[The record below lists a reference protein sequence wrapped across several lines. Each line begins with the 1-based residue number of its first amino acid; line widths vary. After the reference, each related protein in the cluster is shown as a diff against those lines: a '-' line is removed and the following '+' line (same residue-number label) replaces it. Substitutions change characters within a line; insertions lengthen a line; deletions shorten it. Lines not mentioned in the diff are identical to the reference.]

1 MAGPF
6 HQMGQNSVLEPR
18 QFLRRINSGL
28 LPEKLYLY
36 GGGAG
41 LTRSVEVEVT
51 PDVKDAVFRSLL
63 SSYGRM
69 SKGGAAAVRRVGG
82 RINWAVYGTRRSW
95 AWGDEDDGGSS
106 NAELILTWHIGTALF
121 AMNSTTSTSAPEME
135 AARHLSCYCAYLVA
149 AAPELLPD
157 SDAWTMKRYKDVSDD
172 VRAALLAAGGGRESP
187 AARYERLVAALSA
200 ESRDRGVA
208 AGRGARS
215 PPGERVRPGRSVGV
229 ADSVGLLVRHAALP
243 RAIGE
248 G

>member
-1 MAGPF
+1 
-6 HQMGQNSVLEPR
+6 MGQNSVLEPR

-106 NAELILTWHIGTALF
+106 NAELILTWHIGTTLF

-208 AGRGARS
+208 AW
-215 PPGERVRPGRSVGV
+215 
-229 ADSVGLLVRHAALP
+229 
-243 RAIGE
+243 
-248 G
+248 

>member
-1 MAGPF
+1 
-6 HQMGQNSVLEPR
+6 
-18 QFLRRINSGL
+18 
-28 LPEKLYLY
+28 
-36 GGGAG
+36 
-41 LTRSVEVEVT
+41 
-51 PDVKDAVFRSLL
+51 
-63 SSYGRM
+63 
-69 SKGGAAAVRRVGG
+69 
-82 RINWAVYGTRRSW
+82 
-95 AWGDEDDGGSS
+95 
-106 NAELILTWHIGTALF
+106 
-121 AMNSTTSTSAPEME
+121 ME

-187 AARYERLVAALSA
+187 ASRYERLVAALSA